1 MYEAT
6 EQRDALLEALKLLTL
21 CASAVHDGW
30 IKPGSPEF
38 LEHIQRARAVRQEVE
53 AFKELEEA

>member
-6 EQRDALLEALKLLTL
+6 EQRDKLLEALQLLTL
-21 CASAVHDGW
+21 CASAVRDGW

-38 LEHIQRARAVRQEVE
+38 LEHLQRARAVLKDVE